1 MWNNI
6 PYQVLYRTV
15 RMHRTDAVLPNFKIG
30 NGFSAHTLVSHYF
43 HAAPKHCPPCPHPH
57 CPNTGKNWNWPK
69 IGLLGLGGCQKAK
82 KQNSKARINP
92 LFLFPTNTTA
102 LRVHT
107 LDIGPKLRQ
116 NCRRGPFTGILTPQK
131 AKKTFLGNPQRPPW
145 PPY

>member
-107 LDIGPKLRQ
+107 LALNYGRIAGGSHLPV
-116 NCRRGPFTGILTPQK
+116 F
-131 AKKTFLGNPQRPPW
+131 W
-145 PPY
+145 PPKRSKSLFWGTPKDHHGPHTR